1 MENREEIKNGVKQR
15 VIEFMAEQI
24 TTEDSFAKLKSELI
38 EEFFSKKETKPVIK
52 DEKPTDLKT
61 MLENR
66 FLENKLVPPTDTYG
80 ASAIKSESS
89 LQAIKDRQA
98 SYYKKIIDAK
108 LGVGVN
114 QNIINVIK
122 NIQDK
127 DSKSYADVLD
137 YLSGKNVPSYNNS
150 IIDPRLKG
158 ELSHENIERL
168 RTAAMADLKDTLSNP
183 FANDLEFVVKHDI
196 NEDNYHKSYF
206 VNDKNKDFKL
216 ECSYIYNKKLNHKY
230 IDKFFVDSKGVLL
243 HGEELEIPFAIEAMD
258 LMVIAEKIRDKA
270 IKALERTV
278 KQETSK
284 KESPK
289 KTIPNKKLA
298 TTAKKPQVKGK

>member
-38 EEFFSKKETKPVIK
+38 EEFFSKKETKQIIK
-52 DEKPTDLKT
+52 DEKPKDLT
-61 MLENR
+61 SLLEDR
-66 FLENKLVPPTDTYG
+66 FMDKKIVPPTDTFG
-80 ASAIKSESS
+80 ASAIKANSS
-89 LQAIKDRQA
+89 LEAIKDRQLEFN
-98 SYYKKIIDAK
+98 KKIINAK
-108 LGVGVN
+108 LGLGVN
-114 QNIINVIK
+114 QNIINIIK

-127 DSKSYADVLD
+127 DSTSYADVLD
-137 YLSGKNVPSYNNS
+137 YLSGNSVPNYNDS
-150 IIDPRLKG
+150 IVDPRLKG
-158 ELSHENIERL
+158 QLSHGNIDRL
-168 RTAAMADLKDTLSNP
+168 RTAAMTDLKEIISNP

-196 NEDNYHKSYF
+196 NEDNYHKSYL

-216 ECSYIYNKKLNHKY
+216 ECSYVYNKKLNHKY
-230 IDKFFVDSKGVLL
+230 IDKFSVDSKGILL

-258 LMVIAEKIRDKA
+258 LMMIAEKIRDKA

-289 KTIPNKKLA
+289 KTIPNKNI
-298 TTAKKPQVKGK
+298 